1 MLDWNA
7 KTELGKEV
15 VEGKIK
21 SFDEV
26 IRSGR
31 KILEPEIIDALLPNL
46 ENEVVDISSTQRMTA
61 SGRKMLMRAIVVIGD
76 KNGHVGYGIGKGVET
91 KTAIASAIQ
100 NAKRNIVS
108 VVFGCGSWE
117 CGCGKNHSLP
127 RKVKGKS
134 GDTEIVLMPAPRGT
148 GLVSGEILKKV
159 LLLAGFKDVW
169 SKSKGRT
176 RNALN
181 LVRATIKALNSLN
194 QLKGELKNVSSS

>member
-1 MLDWNA
+1 VNWNA
-7 KTELGKEV
+7 KTELGREV
-15 VEGKIK
+15 AEGKVT

-26 IRSGR
+26 IKSGR
-31 KILEPEIIDALLPNL
+31 KILEPQIIDALLPAL
-46 ENEVVDISSTQRMTA
+46 DDMVVEITSTQRMTA
-61 SGRKMLMRAIVVIGD
+61 SGRKMLMRAVVVIGD

-127 RKVKGKS
+127 RRVKGKS

-148 GLVSGEILKKV
+148 GLVAGEVSKKV

-176 RNALN
+176 RNVLN
-181 LVRATIKALNSLN
+181 LVRATINALDSLN
-194 QLKGELKNVSSS
+194 QLKGELKNVSVS